1 MFSKLQSSLEMN
13 KNDVLE
19 AANPIQPEF
28 GKRASPQCAERIQV
42 QVARVTLPKSQTYVK
57 IMSDSFVRA
66 RIHNHGCKP
75 LSFLL
80 QGMPAYD
87 RAILQK

>member
-28 GKRASPQCAERIQV
+28 WKRTSPQCAERIEV
-42 QVARVTLPKSQTYVK
+42 QAPRVTLPKSQTYVK
-57 IMSDSFVRA
+57 MMVATFIVANIFAVLFA
-66 RIHNHGCKP
+66 TYK
-75 LSFLL
+75 
-80 QGMPAYD
+80 
-87 RAILQK
+87 

>member
-28 GKRASPQCAERIQV
+28 GKRTSTQCAERIEV

-57 IMSDSFVRA
+57 MMVATFIVANIFAVLFA
-66 RIHNHGCKP
+66 TYK
-75 LSFLL
+75 
-80 QGMPAYD
+80 
-87 RAILQK
+87 